1 MTLFRFLRGSSQNI
15 KNTPLTDGYIYFCTD
30 NGTLHFD
37 HTDADGNLQRTQ
49 INAANAETLC
59 GMTLEELKAYI
70 DSPVIID
77 VTELPTDDIE
87 TGAFYRVN
95 KIAST
100 VTVYN
105 GALLEDFRSEVRI
118 VDVLPEIGDVYNLDN
133 RVVYYQKSD
142 ETFYI
147 FATSDLTGLDEDKW
161 MTFNELISLISIPYG
176 GIISSIEEGQEID
189 TIYCL
194 VEYANGLYHYSDGWK
209 EVGTITEEI
218 VDAKIA
224 EAVVQSDWEQ
234 ADEAA
239 TDYIKNKPTLGALAS
254 KDVIGLVYDA
264 ENESLSIEYG
274 VHLAPG
280 EDEAVPVTEA
290 HVHQIVD
297 TAIEE
302 EVKPLIN
309 EALVNYA
316 LKTDITTEERV
327 NELID
332 AAINGALGGNY

>member
-1 MTLFRFLRGSSQNI
+1 MALWKPFRGSRADLDAVA
-15 KNTPLTDGYIYFCTD
+15 KHDGYVYFCD
-30 NGTLHFD
+30 DGTLHFD

-59 GMTLEELKAYI
+59 GMTLEELKAY
-70 DSPVIID
+70 V
-77 VTELPTDDIE
+77 
-87 TGAFYRVN
+87 
-95 KIAST
+95 
-100 VTVYN
+100 
-105 GALLEDFRSEVRI
+105 
-118 VDVLPEIGDVYNLDN
+118 
-133 RVVYYQKSD
+133 
-142 ETFYI
+142 
-147 FATSDLTGLDEDKW
+147 
-161 MTFNELISLISIPYG
+161 
-176 GIISSIEEGQEID
+176 
-189 TIYCL
+189 C
-194 VEYANGLYHYSDGWK
+194 
-209 EVGTITEEI
+209 
-218 VDAKIA
+218 
-224 EAVVQSDWEQ
+224 VQSDWEQ

-280 EDEAVPVTEA
+280 EEEAVPVTEA